1 MQKIKKHVNV
11 EAVHTHTH
19 THTHTN
25 SLGKNIKINKEI
37 NIKYKKIKGK

>member
-1 MQKIKKHVNV
+1 MQKIKKNVNV
-11 EAVHTHTH
+11 EAVH

>member
-1 MQKIKKHVNV
+1 MQKIKNGVSI

-19 THTHTN
+19 TI

-37 NIKYKKIKGK
+37 NIKYKKIEDK

>member
-11 EAVHTHTH
+11 EAVH